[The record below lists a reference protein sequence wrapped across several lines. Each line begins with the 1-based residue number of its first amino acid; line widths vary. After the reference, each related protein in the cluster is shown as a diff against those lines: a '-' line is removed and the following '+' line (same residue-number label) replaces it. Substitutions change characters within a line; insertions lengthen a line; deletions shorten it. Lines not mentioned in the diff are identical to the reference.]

1 MWPFWILMGV
11 PGVIAGVEYAQRR
24 RTAHKAIITS
34 FFLIF
39 LLLLI
44 FRSFQNGV
52 DLPKYVHMYKETAK
66 QSWEYV
72 FTHLFQNENEAGY
85 YLLSRIFGSFTKDF
99 RWLMV
104 FAAFVSIIPVWLLY
118 RNSIN
123 GHYYL
128 AISIFMC
135 IGLFP
140 IYFSAL
146 RQIMAIGLAVPA
158 YYCTKNRKLL
168 FFLLIVGIAMFFHK
182 SAFVLLLMYP
192 VYHIR
197 LNWAYLL
204 VGTILAFPLVYLFRV
219 QIFSFLGSVFSS
231 VYEVNITVTNAISIF
246 LLLIALIVFSF
257 SIADNTALDA
267 DSDTAGLRNLLIL
280 SGLLQIFAGID
291 MLAMRMNYYYLLFVP
306 IVITRIIDYCDPK
319 YKRLCEIAVLAML
332 VFFTVFYFVSAY
344 NGANVLKVYPYIPF
358 WRSNV

>member
-11 PGVIAGVEYAQRR
+11 PGVIAGVEYSQRR

-44 FRSFQNGV
+44 FRSFQNGI
-52 DLPKYVHMYKETAK
+52 DLPKYIHIYKVTSK

-72 FTHLFQNENEAGY
+72 LTHLFQHETEAGY
-85 YLLSRIFGSFTKDF
+85 YLLSKIFASFTRDY
-99 RWLMV
+99 RWLMI
-104 FAAFVSIIPVWLLY
+104 FIAFVSIIPVWLLY

-123 GHYYL
+123 NHYYL
-128 AISIFMC
+128 AIAIFMC

-146 RQIMAIGLAVPA
+146 RQVMAIALAVPA
-158 YYCTKNRKLL
+158 YYCTKNRKLVL
-168 FFLLIVGIAMFFHK
+168 FLLIVGLAFLFHK
-182 SAFVLLLMYP
+182 SSFILLLMYP
-192 VYHIR
+192 VYRIR
-197 LNWAYLL
+197 LNWGYLL
-204 VGTILAFPLVYLFRV
+204 VGTLIAFPVVYIFRV
-219 QIFSFLGSVFSS
+219 QMFSFLGSIFSS
-231 VYEVNITVTNAISIF
+231 VYDVKITVTNAVSVF
-246 LLLIALIVFSF
+246 LLLIAFIVFSF
-257 SIADNTALDA
+257 SIVDNTALDA
-267 DSDTAGLRNLLIL
+267 DRDTAGLRNLLIL
-280 SGLLQIFAGID
+280 SGLLQIFAGVD

-306 IVITRIIDYCDPK
+306 IVITRVIDYCDPK
-319 YKRLCEIAVLAML
+319 YKRICEIAVLAML

-344 NGANVLKVYPYIPF
+344 SGSNVLKVYPYIPF